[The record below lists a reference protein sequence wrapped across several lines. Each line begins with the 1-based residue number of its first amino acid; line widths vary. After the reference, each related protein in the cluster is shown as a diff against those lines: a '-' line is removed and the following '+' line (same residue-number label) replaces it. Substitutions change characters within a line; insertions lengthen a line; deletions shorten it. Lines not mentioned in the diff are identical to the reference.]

1 MKKLVEFFR
10 RLYFRTFITHNDN
23 HDYKNFIFLS
33 SDERENSISNKTFF
47 DQKYIIKTISQ
58 FLPSNY
64 VLKIYQH
71 DYKLIN
77 SKSIDYFKEINCFTN
92 VYFVKNNEDIKKN
105 LSNCSGIFLFNSNLI
120 NDYINFNKK
129 IFIFDVPEHCE
140 DNVKKILNI
149 IDLKKQIELAV

>member
-77 SKSIDYFKEINCFTN
+77 SKSIIFKIFLT
-92 VYFVKNNEDIKKN
+92 
-105 LSNCSGIFLFNSNLI
+105 LSSQCSGTS
-120 NDYINFNKK
+120 K
-129 IFIFDVPEHCE
+129 I
-140 DNVKKILNI
+140 KILL
-149 IDLKKQIELAV
+149 LKFI